1 NLQPCSHPAMNDF
14 ASDNL
19 EGSRNYQS
27 FQADG
32 LPRPYPPI
40 CQTQPQFGQPNSDR
54 VESGFQP
61 HNLAWIPNAPS
72 GGFSQNPASFGSAAA
87 GASAN
92 SRGRGRGAG
101 RGASRGATRGA
112 SRSATRGGFQRENS
126 NKPPQQQQQF
136 QQRQQQFQQPELQF
150 QQPQQQFQQ
159 PELQFQQP
167 QLQFQQPQLQFQQ
180 PQKQFQQPQLQFQ
193 QPQLQFQQPRLQFQQ
208 PQQPQ
213 QQFQPQKQKKQFQHS
228 KQRQFPQ
235 PQHQNLRP
243 QNSQNSFG
251 SSRPWQV
258 QRGGSN
264 GASKRPWPSSS
275 GSKASKIARVNPA
288 KAASPAVSRRDFVL
302 PDDAPHNFKQLVE
315 NQWCSLCLAGVNS
328 IVTAE
333 VHYNGKTHQRQLRE
347 NGLPAGEYYSGVLN
361 TGNSQTPELPE
372 GLDTQYCKL
381 CDVTFTN
388 TVQMFQHYSG
398 RKHRSNAQDRTLVE
412 KKQSAETK
420 IFRCDVCGIFTNTQ
434 DSLDCH
440 LGGMKHKAMLEA
452 RNQPKKDEGVG
463 QLADE
468 KGSAAQ
474 KPAEMSTHMESSEHK
489 DQLSANKA
497 AMVASDSPAS
507 GSASVSSGK
516 KF

>member
-1 NLQPCSHPAMNDF
+1 QPCSHPAMNDF

-72 GGFSQNPASFGSAAA
+72 GGFSHNPASFGSAAA

-92 SRGRGRGAG
+92 SRGRGRGA
-101 RGASRGATRGA
+101 SRGATRGA
-112 SRSATRGGFQRENS
+112 NRSATRGGFQRENS

-150 QQPQQQFQQ
+150 QQPQ
-159 PELQFQQP
+159 LQFQQP

-180 PQKQFQQPQLQFQ
+180 PQQQFQQPQQ
-193 QPQLQFQQPRLQFQQ
+193 QFQQPRLQFQQ

-213 QQFQPQKQKKQFQHS
+213 QQFQPQKQKQKKQFQHS

-251 SSRPWQV
+251 SSRPWLV

-302 PDDAPHNFKQLVE
+302 PEDAPHNFKQLVE

-452 RNQPKKDEGVG
+452 RNQPKKDEGAG

-474 KPAEMSTHMESSEHK
+474 TPAEMSADMESSEHK